1 MQPKLDGAGIL
12 NDTSNSPP
20 QTIVMGGS
28 VWKLRRD
35 ATDATAVFPHIR
47 VGWLES
53 GCEFIADDH
62 DYFVWIR
69 GVIEPKEGS
78 IEKPLNVMYV
88 GFHPEKISVKPN
100 TIYETDINRM
110 HIYVNDASGFA
121 LEFCNNFL
129 GTDKPETREGVK
141 PYPSKRKAIKD
152 AELKGAAG
160 DETNTDSAVQ

>member
-62 DYFVWIR
+62 D
-69 GVIEPKEGS
+69 
-78 IEKPLNVMYV
+78 
-88 GFHPEKISVKPN
+88 
-100 TIYETDINRM
+100 
-110 HIYVNDASGFA
+110 
-121 LEFCNNFL
+121 
-129 GTDKPETREGVK
+129 
-141 PYPSKRKAIKD
+141 
-152 AELKGAAG
+152 
-160 DETNTDSAVQ
+160 